1 MTQPTQIRGL
11 QYPLQIDK
19 SGNLLLASDLAIVE
33 QNIISVL
40 ETRPFE
46 RVMRATYGFDP
57 GIFDTLEPN
66 AINAHVAVAIQQAVP
81 EVTNLDVDGAINAA
95 ESTYAVTLRYGVNG
109 IPAPPL
115 DLTLNI

>member
-1 MTQPTQIRGL
+1 MATIQLRGL
-11 QYPLQIDK
+11 QYPLQIDNK
-19 SGNLLLASDLAIVE
+19 GRLPLAEDLAIVE

-57 GIFDTLEPN
+57 GIFDTLEPT
-66 AINAHVAVAIQQAVP
+66 AINAHVAAAIEEQVP
-81 EVTNLDVDGAINAA
+81 EVTNLEVDGRVDAS
-95 ESTYAVTLRYGVNG
+95 ESTYQLTLRYGVNG
-109 IPAPPL
+109 VPAPPL